1 VKVGDLVTHWV
12 SKRIG
17 VIVEISEMPS
27 YKVQWFNQSKPIRA
41 FDCEMSGWYD
51 EMRLDAVK
59 KCP

>member
-1 VKVGDLVTHWV
+1 MKVGDLVTHWV
-12 SKRIG
+12 SKRMG

-27 YKVQWFNQSKPIRA
+27 YKVQWFIENKGLN
-41 FDCEMSGWYD
+41 CEMSGWYD